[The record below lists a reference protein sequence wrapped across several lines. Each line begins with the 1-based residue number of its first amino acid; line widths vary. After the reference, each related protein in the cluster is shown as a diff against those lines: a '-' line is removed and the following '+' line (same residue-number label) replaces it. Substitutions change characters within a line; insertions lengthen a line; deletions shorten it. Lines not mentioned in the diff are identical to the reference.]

1 MSPEAG
7 AVSYKALA
15 HSPPRRRDEAETN
28 PCHEATAMNSPH
40 GDGRIVFPGDFVFGT
55 ATSAFQIEGAWD
67 EDGKGPSIWDTFG
80 HTPGKVHLDIP
91 GDVAVDHYHRFRE
104 DVALMRD
111 LGVDSYRLS
120 LSWSRLL
127 PEGTGA
133 VNRAG
138 IDFYHRLLDELD
150 AAGISPNVTLYHWD
164 LPQALEDRGGWGNR
178 DVAKWFR
185 DYAALAF
192 EEFGERVPHW
202 VTLNEPIAIW
212 VGYGMGMFAPG
223 HADARL
229 GKRAMHHALLA
240 HGEAVRA
247 FRELGAPGSEIGIVV
262 DIWKQHPATDDP
274 ADAAFAARNE
284 DDSFRFFLDPLLK
297 KEYSERNVE
306 RLTREGTM
314 PEVRE
319 GDLDLIASPDDFH
332 GVNVYSRDVAS
343 AKDADKKWLEVKS

>member
-1 MSPEAG
+1 
-7 AVSYKALA
+7 
-15 HSPPRRRDEAETN
+15 
-28 PCHEATAMNSPH
+28 MNSPH

-138 IDFYHRLLDELD
+138 IDFYHRLLDEQD

-223 HADARL
+223 RRSPWRKPTDCGRQIGTVDPPDLHLTLASGFSVVGVDAPQITAD
-229 GKRAMHHALLA
+229 
-240 HGEAVRA
+240 
-247 FRELGAPGSEIGIVV
+247 
-262 DIWKQHPATDDP
+262 
-274 ADAAFAARNE
+274 
-284 DDSFRFFLDPLLK
+284 
-297 KEYSERNVE
+297 
-306 RLTREGTM
+306 
-314 PEVRE
+314 
-319 GDLDLIASPDDFH
+319 IASLDQRSPAPAA
-332 GVNVYSRDVAS
+332 SRCG
-343 AKDADKKWLEVKS
+343 